1 MVRLPLLTTISSSS
15 ISFSLTRPASQKVE
29 LCSKMKVEVKCQIL
43 YLILNSLDIAIPLE
57 IHYRRL
63 KGLVFFFIL

>member
-1 MVRLPLLTTISSSS
+1 
-15 ISFSLTRPASQKVE
+15 
-29 LCSKMKVEVKCQIL
+29 MKVEVKCQIL

-63 KGLVFFFIL
+63 KGLFFHPLKVQVLAQSHFELIKTHLG

>member
-1 MVRLPLLTTISSSS
+1 
-15 ISFSLTRPASQKVE
+15 
-29 LCSKMKVEVKCQIL
+29 MKVEVKCQIL

-63 KGLVFFFIL
+63 KGLFFFHPLKVQVLAQSHFELIKTHLG

>member
-1 MVRLPLLTTISSSS
+1 
-15 ISFSLTRPASQKVE
+15 
-29 LCSKMKVEVKCQIL
+29 MKVEVKCQIL

-63 KGLVFFFIL
+63 KGLVFFHPLKVQVLAQSHFELIKTHLG